1 MIKDET
7 ILRELSRVVN
17 DRSVSHRNRN
27 VAQRALDVI
36 NQLMGDEAPNPD
48 QTDIEGNYEAMQT
61 REELQ
66 LRMLGVDLD

>member
-7 ILRELSRVVN
+7 IERDLRRIMN
-17 DRSVSHRNRN
+17 DRDVNHRYRD
-27 VAQRALDVI
+27 VARRALDVI